1 MRPAKTHAT
10 AFTLVEV
17 LTTIAFMAILLPT
30 VMQGVS
36 LCLRTADNARQR
48 SQAAS
53 LCHGKLCEL
62 AAYGQQ
68 LQHVDLSGDFGE
80 DWPEYRW
87 EAAVGDW
94 DGITL
99 LQLEVSVIWTVSG
112 EERKTTMTTLVYSP
126 TLGTTQ

>member
-1 MRPAKTHAT
+1 MRPATTRAA

-17 LTTIAFMAILLPT
+17 LTTIAFLAILLPT

-36 LCLRTADNARQR
+36 LCLRSAERARQR
-48 SQAAS
+48 SQAAA

-62 AAYGQQ
+62 AAYGSQ
-68 LQHVDLSGDFGE
+68 LQHVDLAGDFGE

-87 EAAVGDW
+87 EATVSDW

-99 LQLEVSVIWTVSG
+99 LQLDVSVIWTGGG
-112 EERKTTMTTLVYSP
+112 EERSTTMTTLIYSP
-126 TLGTTQ
+126 TTEASP